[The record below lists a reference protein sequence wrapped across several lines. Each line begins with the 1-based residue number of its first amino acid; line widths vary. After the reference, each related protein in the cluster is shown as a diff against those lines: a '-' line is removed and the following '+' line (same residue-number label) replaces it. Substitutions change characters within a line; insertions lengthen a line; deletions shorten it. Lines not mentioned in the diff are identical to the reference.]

1 MHPATMQAIAA
12 EVIRDKQEH
21 SAAVRRARG
30 ARRMYGG
37 RVTRLPWLGLPLPA
51 ARRPRPA

>member
-30 ARRMYGG
+30 ARRMYGR

>member
-37 RVTRLPWLGLPLPA
+37 RVTRLPWLGLRLPA